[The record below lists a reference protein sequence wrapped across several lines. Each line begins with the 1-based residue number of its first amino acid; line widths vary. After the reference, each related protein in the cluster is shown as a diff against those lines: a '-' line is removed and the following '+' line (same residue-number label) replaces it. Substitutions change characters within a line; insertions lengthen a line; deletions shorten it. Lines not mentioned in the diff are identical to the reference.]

1 MTRMDR
7 NTTGQDSAD
16 TPRPQRRTGRGGKLR
31 LEPEVMQSHPVAGAW
46 LESVRSSIGDANF
59 EWGLKTA
66 RSGRVRVLEIGP
78 GLVAA
83 NVSEEGGGGKR
94 VIITVPMLTEM
105 AWNRLEER
113 MADEAV
119 WTAKL
124 SEGECPEN
132 LTQLFIDCGVTFAP
146 SPEEALSCRMNGPA
160 DSGQRRA
167 GAVAWL
173 AAERFTIEPLSML
186 EVRGRSVAHIV
197 ERIRRHRALDL
208 SDGANAHPDPHIPFD
223 AELDE
228 SLNDSVDHFW
238 RSRFEF
244 NQSLTRSPAQ
254 HIPHALL
261 RRLGPSTMEGKFP
274 LAGLLATI
282 YDHVSEQSR
291 AMLDEGAG

>member
-1 MTRMDR
+1 MTRMER
-7 NTTGQDSAD
+7 KKTGTVAGEA
-16 TPRPQRRTGRGGKLR
+16 PRQPRRAGRGGKLR

-46 LESVRSSIGDANF
+46 LESVRSTIGDANF

-78 GLVAA
+78 GLVSA

-94 VIITVPMLTEM
+94 VIITVPMLTDI
-105 AWNRLEER
+105 AWARLEER
-113 MADEAV
+113 MAAEAV
-119 WTAKL
+119 WTARL

-132 LTQLFIDCGVTFAP
+132 LTDLFADCGVTLAP
-146 SPEEALSCRMNGPA
+146 STDETLSCRMNGPA

-173 AAERFTIEPLSML
+173 AAERFTIEPLAML
-186 EVRGRSVAHIV
+186 EVRGRSVTRIV

-208 SDGANAHPDPHIPFD
+208 SGGAHAHPDPIIPFD
-223 AELDE
+223 EELEE
-228 SLNDSVDHFW
+228 SLNDSVEHFW
-238 RSRFEF
+238 RSKFEF
-244 NQSLTRSPAQ
+244 NHSLSQAPTQ
-254 HIPHALL
+254 HVPHALL

-282 YDHVSEQSR
+282 YDHVSERSR
-291 AMLDEGAG
+291 AMLEDGAG

>member
-7 NTTGQDSAD
+7 KNQGLESSDS
-16 TPRPQRRTGRGGKLR
+16 PRPPRRAGRGGKLR
-31 LEPEVMQSHPVAGAW
+31 LDPDVMQSHPVAGAW
-46 LESVRSSIGDANF
+46 LESVRASIGDANF

-78 GLVAA
+78 GLVSA

-94 VIITVPMLTEM
+94 VIITVPMLTEL
-105 AWNRLEER
+105 AWNRLEKR
-113 MADEAV
+113 MAGEAV
-119 WTAKL
+119 WTARL

-132 LTQLFIDCGVTFAP
+132 LTQLFIDCGVTLAP
-146 SPEEALSCRMNGPA
+146 SGGESLSCRMNGPA
-160 DSGQRRA
+160 DSGKRRA

-186 EVRGRSVAHIV
+186 EVRGRSVEHIV
-197 ERIRRHRALDL
+197 ERIRRRRALDL
-208 SDGANAHPDPHIPFD
+208 SGGAHAHPEPPLPVGTDL
-223 AELDE
+223 AV

-238 RSRFEF
+238 RSMYEF
-244 NQSLTRSPAQ
+244 DQARTRSPAQ

-282 YDHVSEQSR
+282 YDHVSERSR
-291 AMLDEGAG
+291 AMLDEGTD